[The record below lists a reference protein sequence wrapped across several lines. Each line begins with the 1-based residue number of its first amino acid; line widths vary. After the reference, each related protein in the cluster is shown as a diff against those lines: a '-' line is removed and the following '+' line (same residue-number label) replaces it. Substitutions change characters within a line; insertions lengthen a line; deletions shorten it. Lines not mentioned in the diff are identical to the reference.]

1 MTSTLAHLLRQ
12 AADAH
17 PDRPAVWSSI
27 GELTYAELYDRS
39 MGLARALVEH
49 GLEPGDR
56 VVIAL
61 AKDVALPIAIFGTLL
76 AGGAYVPIDYLTPPA
91 RAHVIAADAEAV
103 AVVSGLRT
111 LRAMVLGDAYSTHD
125 RPSDNSPALHW
136 LGRGWFDPDRSPE
149 RQPVSESLSRMHQ
162 LGRLRSPVEVPASA
176 LAYILYTSGS
186 TGGPKGVAHT
196 NASALAFVRW
206 AADAVGLRKNDVVS
220 QHASPSFDLSVF
232 DFFGAAMAAAR
243 LALVPDWTFGRVA
256 SLCGFIVKTGV
267 TVWYS
272 VPSALLRASG
282 AESLT
287 LLQGSAH
294 RQIIFAG
301 EEIPVGPLRVLWDNL
316 PPSCRVA
323 NWYGPTETNV
333 CTFHDVTALDVDGGD
348 TVPIGRPCPY
358 ASTSLAGEDGAVTP
372 DGAAGELLVASD
384 TLMSGYWKLPAA
396 TSRVFSTG
404 PDERVY
410 YATGDLVSRDD
421 ARGFTFRGRVDRL
434 LKVRGH
440 RVQPEEVEHVL
451 EQRAEID
458 EAAVVKHRRGDV
470 EVLAAAVRLAGGEA
484 LNNDA
489 VIGHCRRLLPVYM
502 IPDVIL
508 PVGELP
514 RGSRGK
520 ADYHAVL
527 KLVESHYD
535 DLADTSN
542 PAAEQADL
550 TSLHLR
556 TKSGKPPTG
565 TTGGVPHPFRSDSN
579 SDKASFGRLLS
590 GPSVSLLR
598 GLSPVDAPSIDV
610 YYLRGY

>member
-1 MTSTLAHLLRQ
+1 MTSTLSHLLLQ
-12 AADAH
+12 AANAH
-17 PDRPAVWSSI
+17 PDRPAVWSST
-27 GELTYAELYDRS
+27 GELTYADLRDRS
-39 MGLARALVEH
+39 MCLARSLVEH

-61 AKDVALPIAIFGTLL
+61 AKDVSLPVAIFGTLL
-76 AGGAYVPIDYLTPPA
+76 AGGAYVPVDYLTPPA
-91 RAHVIAADAEAV
+91 RAHAIAADAGAV
-103 AVVSGLRT
+103 AVVSSLRT
-111 LRAMVLGDAYSTHD
+111 MRAMVLGDAYQAHD
-125 RPSDNSPALHW
+125 GPGDNSPGLHW

-149 RQPVSESLSRMHQ
+149 RQPVSESLSPIQQ
-162 LGRLRSPVEVPASA
+162 LGQWRSPVEVPASA

-186 TGGPKGVAHT
+186 TGRPKGVAHT
-196 NASALAFVRW
+196 HASALAFVRW
-206 AADAVGLRKNDVVS
+206 AADAVGLDENDVLS

-243 LALVPDWTFGRVA
+243 LALVPASTFGRVA
-256 SLCGFIVKTGV
+256 SLCRFIVATGV

-282 AESLT
+282 AESLA
-287 LLQGSAH
+287 LLEGSAL

-301 EEIPVGPLRVLWDNL
+301 EEIPVGPLRVLWHKL

-333 CTFHDVTALDVDGGD
+333 CTFHDLTALDVDGGD
-348 TVPIGRPCPY
+348 PIPIGTPCPY
-358 ASTSLAGEDGAVTP
+358 ASTSVVAEDGPVMSN
-372 DGAAGELLVASD
+372 GAAGELLVASD

-404 PDERVY
+404 PDGRMY

-421 ARGFTFRGRVDRL
+421 ARGLTFRGRVDRL

-470 EVLAAAVRLAGGEA
+470 EVLAAVVRLAGGGA
-484 LNNDA
+484 LEHDA
-489 VIGHCRRLLPVYM
+489 VIGHCRRFLPVYM
-502 IPDVIL
+502 VPDVIL

-514 RGSRGK
+514 RGPRGK
-520 ADYHAVL
+520 ADYPAVL
-527 KLVESHYD
+527 ELVESHHD
-535 DLADTSN
+535 DL
-542 PAAEQADL
+542 
-550 TSLHLR
+550 
-556 TKSGKPPTG
+556 
-565 TTGGVPHPFRSDSN
+565 
-579 SDKASFGRLLS
+579 GRLEQSS
-590 GPSVSLLR
+590 GR
-598 GLSPVDAPSIDV
+598 TG
-610 YYLRGY
+610 

>member
-1 MTSTLAHLLRQ
+1 MTSTLSHLLLQ

-17 PDRPAVWSSI
+17 PDRPAVWSST
-27 GELTYAELYDRS
+27 GELTYADLYDRS
-39 MGLARALVEH
+39 MRLARALVEH
-49 GLEPGDR
+49 GIEPGDR

-61 AKDVALPIAIFGTLL
+61 AKDVALPVAIFGTLL

-103 AVVSGLRT
+103 AVVSSPRT
-111 LRAMVLGDAYSTHD
+111 VRAMVLGDAHPAHD
-125 RPSDNSPALHW
+125 GPSDNSPALHW

-149 RQPVSESLSRMHQ
+149 RQPVSDSLHQ
-162 LGRLRSPVEVPASA
+162 LRRLGQWRSPVELPASA

-186 TGGPKGVAHT
+186 TGRPKGVAHT
-196 NASALAFVRW
+196 HASALAFVRW
-206 AADAVGLRKNDVVS
+206 AADAVGLAENDVLS

-232 DFFGAAMAAAR
+232 DFFGAAMASAQ
-243 LALVPDWTFGRVA
+243 LALVPASTFGRVA
-256 SLCGFIVKTGV
+256 SLCSFIVQTGV

-282 AESLT
+282 TESLA
-287 LLQGSAH
+287 LLQDSAL
-294 RQIIFAG
+294 RQIILAG
-301 EEIPVGPLRVLWDNL
+301 EEIPVGPLRVLWKNL

-348 TVPIGRPCPY
+348 PIPIGRPCPY
-358 ASTSLAGEDGAVTP
+358 ASTSLVAEDGAVMP
-372 DGAAGELLVASD
+372 NDAAGELLVASD
-384 TLMSGYWKLPAA
+384 TLMSGYWKLPDA

-404 PDERVY
+404 PDGRVY
-410 YATGDLVSRDD
+410 YTTGDLVSRDA

-458 EAAVVKHRRGDV
+458 EAAVVKHRLSDV
-470 EVLAAAVRLAGGEA
+470 EVLAAVVRVAGGGE
-484 LNNDA
+484 LEHDA
-489 VIGHCRRLLPVYM
+489 VIGHCRRFLPPYM
-502 IPDVIL
+502 VPDLIL

-514 RGSRGK
+514 RGPRGK

-527 KLVESHYD
+527 ELVESH
-535 DLADTSN
+535 
-542 PAAEQADL
+542 
-550 TSLHLR
+550 R
-556 TKSGKPPTG
+556 
-565 TTGGVPHPFRSDSN
+565 
-579 SDKASFGRLLS
+579 
-590 GPSVSLLR
+590 
-598 GLSPVDAPSIDV
+598 
-610 YYLRGY
+610 

>member
-1 MTSTLAHLLRQ
+1 MTSTLSHLLLQ

-17 PDRPAVWSSI
+17 PDRPAVWSSA
-27 GELTYAELYDRS
+27 GELTYADLCDRS
-39 MGLARALVEH
+39 MCLARALVEH
-49 GLEPGDR
+49 GIEPGDR

-61 AKDVALPIAIFGTLL
+61 AKDVALPVAIFGTLL

-91 RAHVIAADAEAV
+91 RAHTIAADAEPV
-103 AVVSGLRT
+103 AVVAGRRT
-111 LRAMVLGDAYSTHD
+111 MRAMLFGHADPAHD
-125 RPSDNSPALHW
+125 GPGDNSPALHW

-149 RQPVSESLSRMHQ
+149 RRPVSESLARVLQ

-186 TGGPKGVAHT
+186 TGRPKGVAHT

-206 AADAVGLRKNDVVS
+206 AVDAVGVEENDVVS

-243 LALVPDWTFGRVA
+243 LALVPASTFGRIA
-256 SLCGFIVKTGV
+256 SLCRFIVASGV

-272 VPSALLRASG
+272 VPSALLRAS
-282 AESLT
+282 ATESLA
-287 LLQGSAH
+287 LLQRSAL

-301 EEIPVGPLRVLWDNL
+301 EEIPVGPLGVLWHNL

-333 CTFHDVTALDVDGGD
+333 CTFHDVTALDVNGGD
-348 TVPIGRPCPY
+348 PIPVGRPCPY
-358 ASTSLAGEDGAVTP
+358 ARTSLAVEDGPVMSN
-372 DGAAGELLVASD
+372 GAAGELLVAGDS
-384 TLMSGYWKLPAA
+384 LMTGYWKRPDA

-404 PDERVY
+404 PEGRVY
-410 YATGDLVSRDD
+410 YATGDLVSQD

-440 RVQPEEVEHVL
+440 RVQPEEVEQVL

-470 EVLAAAVRLAGGEA
+470 DVLAAVVRLAGGGA
-484 LNNDA
+484 LEHDA
-489 VIGHCRRLLPVYM
+489 VIGHCCRFLPPYM
-502 IPDVIL
+502 VPDVIL

-514 RGSRGK
+514 RGPRGK
-520 ADYHAVL
+520 TDYPAVL
-527 KLVESHYD
+527 ELVESHRD
-535 DLADTSN
+535 DLARV
-542 PAAEQADL
+542 EQ
-550 TSLHLR
+550 
-556 TKSGKPPTG
+556 SGG
-565 TTGGVPHPFRSDSN
+565 QAG
-579 SDKASFGRLLS
+579 
-590 GPSVSLLR
+590 
-598 GLSPVDAPSIDV
+598 
-610 YYLRGY
+610 